1 MKNSRFK
8 TIKCPKCDREYLPA
22 EIFYPKPFFGNVK
35 DIVRDYSGKI
45 ISFSGN
51 SLDLT
56 ENYICDGCG
65 TAMKVYARI
74 SFDAVVDE
82 ARDFNNDY
90 TTNIKPKK
98 LSLFED

>member
-1 MKNSRFK
+1 MKVK

-22 EIFYPKPFFGNVK
+22 EIFYPKFFFGDVK
-35 DIVRDYSGKI
+35 DITRDYSGKI

-51 SLDLT
+51 SLNLS

-74 SFDAVVDE
+74 NFESVVDTV
-82 ARDFNNDY
+82 RDFNNDY
-90 TTNIKPKK
+90 VSQKEKK
-98 LSLFED
+98 LELFEG